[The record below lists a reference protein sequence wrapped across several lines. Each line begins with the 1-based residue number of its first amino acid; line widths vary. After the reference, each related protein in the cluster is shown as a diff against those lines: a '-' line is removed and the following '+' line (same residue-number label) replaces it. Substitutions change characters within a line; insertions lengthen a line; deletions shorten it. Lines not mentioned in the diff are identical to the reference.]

1 MGLLEGSNNKEH
13 FSLFLL
19 LTIILF
25 FKAFFAISPGDL
37 RLSVIT
43 SLGCELQHFDTKKKK
58 KNQTNKPAAAF
69 IFGWQTNLQFNTAD
83 LEKIKTFPILK
94 SKGP

>member
-1 MGLLEGSNNKEH
+1 M
-13 FSLFLL
+13 
-19 LTIILF
+19 
-25 FKAFFAISPGDL
+25 AFFLPFLQG
-37 RLSVIT
+37 T
-43 SLGCELQHFDTKKKK
+43 SDYLWSLLWGVNYNTLIQKK